1 MSICV
6 VMTGSFSLLYII
18 IFIFLPLKDS
28 QVVFLY
34 YDVDMSLFAIVG
46 SRGIYPIHLNAILK

>member
-34 YDVDMSLFAIVG
+34 YDVDIAIVG
-46 SRGIYPIHLNAILK
+46 SGGIYPIHLNAILK